1 MQNNL
6 KEVSFMVYKLKEGFI
21 VRKIG
26 DQIMAVPVGKQT
38 SEIHGMIALTESAE
52 LLWNALKTGAEEAEL
67 VKIITDVYEVDEQ
80 KATQDVQKFLAGLK
94 EQGALL

>member
-1 MQNNL
+1 MA
-6 KEVSFMVYKLKEGFI
+6 YKLKDGFV

-52 LLWNALKTGAEEAEL
+52 LLWNVLKEGAEEGAL
-67 VKIITDVYEVDEQ
+67 VKIITDTYEVD
-80 KATQDVQKFLAGLK
+80 KAIATEDVKKFIEGLK
-94 EQGALL
+94 EQGALE

>member
-1 MQNNL
+1 MA
-6 KEVSFMVYKLKEGFI
+6 YKLKDGFV

-52 LLWNALKTGAEEAEL
+52 LLWNVLKTGAEENEL
-67 VKIITDVYEVDEQ
+67 VKIITDTYEVDEEV
-80 KATQDVQKFLAGLK
+80 AVADVKKFLEGLK
-94 EQGALL
+94 EQGALI

>member
-1 MQNNL
+1 
-6 KEVSFMVYKLKEGFI
+6 MVYKLKDGFI

-52 LLWNALKTGAEEAEL
+52 LLWNALVTGAREIEL
-67 VKIITDVYEVDEQ
+67 VKIITDVYDIDEQ
-80 KATQDVQKFLAGLK
+80 KAAEDVHKFLEGLR

>member
-1 MQNNL
+1 MT
-6 KEVSFMVYKLKEGFI
+6 YKLKDGFV

-26 DQIMAVPVGKQT
+26 GRIVAVPVGRQT

-52 LLWNALKTGAEEAEL
+52 LLWNTLKNGAEENEL
-67 VKIITDVYEVDEQ
+67 VKIITDTYDVDEE
-80 KATQDVQKFLAGLK
+80 KAAEDVKRFLQGLE

>member
-1 MQNNL
+1 MA
-6 KEVSFMVYKLKEGFI
+6 YKLKDGFV

-52 LLWNALKTGAEEAEL
+52 LLWNVLKTGAEENEL
-67 VKIITDVYEVDEQ
+67 VKIITDTYEVDE
-80 KATQDVQKFLAGLK
+80 AVAIADVKKFLVGLK
-94 EQGALL
+94 EQGALI

>member
-1 MQNNL
+1 MA
-6 KEVSFMVYKLKEGFI
+6 YKLKDGFV

-52 LLWNALKTGAEEAEL
+52 LLWKVLKDGAEEEAL
-67 VKIITDVYEVDEQ
+67 VKIITDTYEVDEAI
-80 KATQDVQKFLAGLK
+80 ATEDVKKFIEGLK
-94 EQGALL
+94 EQGALE

>member
-1 MQNNL
+1 MA
-6 KEVSFMVYKLKEGFI
+6 YKLKDGFV

-52 LLWNALKTGAEEAEL
+52 LLWNVLKDGAEEEAL
-67 VKIITDVYEVDEQ
+67 VKIITDTYEVDEAI
-80 KATQDVQKFLAGLK
+80 ATEDVKKFIEGLK
-94 EQGALL
+94 EQGALE

>member
-1 MQNNL
+1 MA
-6 KEVSFMVYKLKEGFI
+6 YKLKEGFV

-26 DQIMAVPVGKQT
+26 GQIVAVPVGRQT

-52 LLWNALKTGAEEAEL
+52 LLWNALKDGAEEDDL
-67 VKIITDVYEVDEQ
+67 VKLITDTYEVDESR
-80 KATQDVQKFLAGLK
+80 ALEDVKKFLDGLK

>member
-1 MQNNL
+1 MA
-6 KEVSFMVYKLKEGFI
+6 YKLKDGFV

-26 DQIMAVPVGKQT
+26 GQIVAVPVGRQT

-52 LLWNALKTGAEEAEL
+52 LLWNALKDGAEEGDL
-67 VKIITDVYEVDEQ
+67 VKLITDTYEVDESR
-80 KATQDVQKFLAGLK
+80 ALEDVKKFLDGLK

>member
-1 MQNNL
+1 MA
-6 KEVSFMVYKLKEGFI
+6 YKLKDGFV

-52 LLWNALKTGAEEAEL
+52 LLWNVLKTGAEEKEL
-67 VKIITDVYEVDEQ
+67 VKIITDTYEVDEEV
-80 KATQDVQKFLAGLK
+80 AVADVKKFLEGLK
-94 EQGALL
+94 EQGALI

>member
-1 MQNNL
+1 MA
-6 KEVSFMVYKLKEGFI
+6 YKLKDGFV

-52 LLWNALKTGAEEAEL
+52 LLWNVLKDGAEEGDL
-67 VKIITDVYEVDEQ
+67 VKIITDTYEVD
-80 KATQDVQKFLAGLK
+80 KAIATEDVKKFIEGLK
-94 EQGALL
+94 EQGALE